1 MTKFSDSIV
10 NKIKCDQIKPV
21 PKWHFLLKSY
31 TFWTLF
37 ILSMILGSLS
47 FSVMVHIAQSGDL
60 DLIDHLQGNWLVSAV
75 MLLPVFWLVSLV
87 FFAALAFLNWKCT
100 KKGYCIK
107 RRWIVL
113 GSILLSMVLG
123 AFFYLLGLGRQ
134 TDLLMTRAL
143 PFYDQYKHKARKDLW
158 QQPEKGLLTGKIIDV
173 DEDTEK
179 LLVRDEDGKDWIVDD
194 RDIVWENDNL
204 EERGRIV
211 KVLGQITGESEFQAV
226 EVRTCAN
233 CQDDEFV
240 ENVTQLTCLKPD
252 LPPPVPGCA
261 R

>member
-1 MTKFSDSIV
+1 M
-10 NKIKCDQIKPV
+10 
-21 PKWHFLLKSY
+21 KSY
-31 TFWTLF
+31 VFWTLF
-37 ILSMILGSLS
+37 TVSVVLGSIS
-47 FSVMVHIAQSGDL
+47 FSVMVHIAKSGDL
-60 DLIDHLQGNWLVSAV
+60 DLIDHLQGNWFVSAV
-75 MLLPVFWLVSLV
+75 MLLPVFWMVSLI
-87 FFAALAFLNWKCT
+87 FFAALAFFNWKCT

-113 GSILLSMVLG
+113 GSVLLSIAFG

-134 TDLLMTRAL
+134 TDLLMARAL

-179 LLVRDEDGKDWIVDD
+179 LLVRDEEGKDWIVDD

-204 EERGRIV
+204 EERGKII

-226 EVRTCAN
+226 EVRTCTN
-233 CQDDEFV
+233 CQDDEFI
-240 ENVTQLTCLKPD
+240 ENVSPFTCAKPN

-261 R
+261 K